1 MVESSAPGSH
11 SSGES
16 VGALRRS
23 RAAWFSL
30 ALLLLLLVGF
40 LPLLVHAH
48 QLLPAVAESAALERR
63 APRALPGDSWF
74 LSLAETIAVG
84 AERQRRETERSV
96 LRTATDTVTS
106 GEARSAAP
114 EKVHSGCRRR
124 RWWRFP
130 RWRIHPPDVERPP
143 REGGSRPS
151 DGDLSLLLYRAV
163 LTLRLAPVGDWEAR
177 LFALSTVRE
186 LCHDLKRSQTLLE
199 LGGIVAVASALDD
212 AHPRVRAAAAQ
223 VLGVASQNNPRMHSA
238 VAPFANA
245 LMRRSADRREDI
257 HVRSACLFAVL
268 ASMPADHIRRVELDP
283 VSALRSIA
291 DALQMRLRQL
301 PPEPSVSQAA
311 HRYIRRALVMGRVL
325 LERED
330 AARRWHRRRHRRL
343 GSRCP
348 RPLWRPLMR
357 QHQLREQAAALL
369 VSEALD
375 GDARLEVA
383 NFLRALSRSDDTA
396 QHTAG

>member
-1 MVESSAPGSH
+1 MGELSALGSR
-11 SSGES
+11 STGES

-30 ALLLLLLVGF
+30 VPLLLLLVGF

-63 APRALPGDSWF
+63 APRALLGDSWF

-84 AERQRRETERSV
+84 AERQRRESEHSV
-96 LRTATDTVTS
+96 LRTTTDTVVS
-106 GEARSAAP
+106 VEAHSVAP
-114 EKVHSGCRRR
+114 EKVHSRRRRR

-130 RWRIHPPDVERPP
+130 RWRVHPPGVERPP
-143 REGGSRPS
+143 GEGGSRPS
-151 DGDLSLLLYRAV
+151 DGDLLLYRAV

-199 LGGIVAVASALDD
+199 LGGIAAVASALDD

-223 VLGVASQNNPRMHSA
+223 VLGVASQNNPRMHAA

-268 ASMPADHIRRVELDP
+268 ASMPADRSRRVELDP
-283 VSALRSIA
+283 ASALHSIA

-330 AARRWHRRRHRRL
+330 AARRWHRRRRRRL

-396 QHTAG
+396 EHTTG